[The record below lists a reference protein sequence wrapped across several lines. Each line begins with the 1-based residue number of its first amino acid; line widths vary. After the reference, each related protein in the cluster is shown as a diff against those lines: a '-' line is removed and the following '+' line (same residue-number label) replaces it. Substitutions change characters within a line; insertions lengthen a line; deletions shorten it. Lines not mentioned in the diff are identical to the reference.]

1 MVGISIL
8 LLFFAI
14 TLAALSILMYIIATE
29 LETSQ
34 KEIRNL
40 KLQQDEIRLA
50 LRNLTT
56 YVFEIFPSKKEKK

>member
-50 LRNLTT
+50 LSNLTA
-56 YVFEIFPSKKEKK
+56 YVFEIFPRKKEKK

>member
-8 LLFFAI
+8 LLFFTI
-14 TLAALSILMYIIATE
+14 ILAALSILMYIIATE

-50 LRNLTT
+50 LRNLTA
-56 YVFEIFPSKKEKK
+56 YVFEIFPNKKEKK

>member
-8 LLFFAI
+8 FLFFTI

-40 KLQQDEIRLA
+40 KLQQNEIRLA
-50 LRNLTT
+50 LNNLTA
-56 YVFEIFPSKKEKK
+56 YVFEIFPRKKEKK

>member
-8 LLFFAI
+8 FLFFTI

-50 LRNLTT
+50 LSNLTA
-56 YVFEIFPSKKEKK
+56 YVFEIFRRKKEKK

>member
-8 LLFFAI
+8 FLFFTI

-40 KLQQDEIRLA
+40 KLQHDEIRLA
-50 LRNLTT
+50 LSNLTT
-56 YVFEIFPSKKEKK
+56 YVFEIFPRKKEKK

>member
-14 TLAALSILMYIIATE
+14 ILAALSILMYIIATE

-50 LRNLTT
+50 LSNLTA
-56 YVFEIFPSKKEKK
+56 YVFEIFPRKKEKK

>member
-8 LLFFAI
+8 FLFFTIA
-14 TLAALSILMYIIATE
+14 LAALSVLMYIIATE

-50 LRNLTT
+50 LSNLTA
-56 YVFEIFPSKKEKK
+56 YVFEIFPRKKEKK

>member
-14 TLAALSILMYIIATE
+14 ILAALSILMYIIATE

-50 LRNLTT
+50 LRNLTA
-56 YVFEIFPSKKEKK
+56 YVFEIFPNKKEKK

>member
-8 LLFFAI
+8 FLFFTI

-40 KLQQDEIRLA
+40 KLQQNEIRLA
-50 LRNLTT
+50 LSNLTA
-56 YVFEIFPSKKEKK
+56 YVFEIFPKKKEKK